1 MRNKR
6 HLQFSFQN
14 VGYALIGLSISL
26 MAFSVVPVKVVVN
39 RAAGAADADVKVL
52 GTSNVHDWTMED
64 KDVTCT
70 AKFTYAA
77 GKASMPDGLNGFGFT
92 FPVHSLK
99 SGKSGMDSKAYDA
112 LKAKT
117 SGNIVFAAS
126 SSIVTPGTGAHFSV
140 KSNGS
145 LTIAG
150 VTKPVVLTAACAV
163 KADGSISCTGTDK
176 LLMSDYQIKPP
187 TYMLGALKTGNALTI
202 DFTMTVKK

>member
-1 MRNKR
+1 MQHNRSL
-6 HLQFSFQN
+6 HSYL
-14 VGYALIGLSISL
+14 YTAHALMAIAIFL
-26 MAFSVVPVKVVVN
+26 MAFSVVPVAEMIN

-52 GTSNVHDWTMED
+52 GTSNVHDWSMED

-70 AKFTYAA
+70 AKFTYATDQA
-77 GKASMPDGLNGFGFT
+77 AIPDGLNGFGFT

-112 LKAKT
+112 LKAK
-117 SGNIVFAAS
+117 SGGNIVFAAS
-126 SSIVTPGTGAHFSV
+126 SSTVTPGSGGQFSV

-163 KADGSISCTGTDK
+163 MADGSITCKGQNK

-202 DFTMTVKK
+202 DFTMIVKK

>member
-1 MRNKR
+1 MKNNK
-6 HLQFSFQN
+6 HLHFYFPIT
-14 VGYALIGLSISL
+14 GYALAGLVIFL
-26 MAFSVVPVKVVVN
+26 MAFSVMPAPRLMNK
-39 RAAGAADADVKVL
+39 ASGAANADIKVL

-64 KDVTCT
+64 KDVVCM

-77 GKASMPDGLNGFGFT
+77 GKAMPNGLSGLTFS

-99 SGKSGMDSKAYDA
+99 SGKSGMDSKAYEA
-112 LKAKT
+112 MKAK
-117 SGNIVFAAS
+117 SGGDIVFKS
-126 SSIVTPGTGAHFSV
+126 SSSTVTPGGGGQFSV

-150 VTKPVVLTAACAV
+150 VTKPVVLTAACLV

-187 TYMLGALKTGNALTI
+187 TYMMGALKTGNALTI
-202 DFTMTVKK
+202 DFTMIVNK

>member
-1 MRNKR
+1 MKKNRQL
-6 HLQFSFQN
+6 HFSFPN
-14 VGYALIGLSISL
+14 MGYGLIGLAIFL
-26 MAFSVVPVKVVVN
+26 MAFSVVPVRGVIN

-52 GTSNVHDWTMED
+52 GTSNVHDWSMED

-77 GKASMPDGLNGFGFT
+77 GKTSMPNGLNGFGFT

-112 LKAKT
+112 MKAKT

-126 SSIVTPGTGAHFSV
+126 SSTVTPGSGGQFSV

-150 VTKPVVLTAACAV
+150 VTKPVVLTAACVV
-163 KADGSISCTGTDK
+163 KADGSISCTGTNK

-202 DFTMTVKK
+202 DFTMIVKK

>member
-1 MRNKR
+1 M
-6 HLQFSFQN
+6 
-14 VGYALIGLSISL
+14 GYALIGLTIFL
-26 MAFSVVPVKVVVN
+26 MAFTIAPVTGGTNK
-39 RAAGAADADVKVL
+39 AAGAADADVKVL
-52 GTSNVHDWTMED
+52 GTSNVHDWSMED

-117 SGNIVFAAS
+117 GGNIVFAATS
-126 SSIVTPGTGAHFSV
+126 STVTPGSGSQFNV

-202 DFTMTVKK
+202 DFTLTVKK